1 MQEETNY
8 LTDNELDE
16 LTIRFKA
23 KENPSAL
30 ISEYNIDVAPNQLYK
45 HLPPDILEEK
55 CRYCDLNLK
64 RKIGSQN
71 NPNPSYFRNPPY
83 CSSCGHKENG
93 YCNCKNCKNLL
104 TDEKEKEEPSEK
116 ELIANLLNYKKVNEI
131 NFKDLALTDKIY
143 LGAFL
148 REGISEDYTCI
159 KPIRKFINPLAPTGY
174 FGEEIIG
181 RLMNIDA
188 VAVHPNTK
196 PKFVENLDYEIGSF
210 RYTESHVQ
218 WSLNLRCEELDK
230 FAIIESLINPEDLD
244 NSQYSEALQLW
255 KKISLYESIEYFKYS
270 INKFLGS
277 DYKIGYKTEAVLSDL
292 TNYFSVA
299 QIYGIIN
306 KAVMKAVI
314 LRAAGEISRK
324 GAVNTIPG
332 YVERIGERA
341 KIKNRDLK
349 KHKRVKACPE
359 SALSKFFFERILK
372 IGYDGFSEVPD
383 ISKIQNKLS
392 STEVID

>member
-1 MQEETNY
+1 MTKFISDLTLEEQNDLY
-8 LTDNELDE
+8 SRYISNEPTPDLLDRFN
-16 LTIRFKA
+16 IRLESKQLFC
-23 KENPSAL
+23 
-30 ISEYNIDVAPNQLYK
+30 NI
-45 HLPPDILEEK
+45 PDEVLEEK
-55 CRYCDLNLK
+55 CTICSGNLLRRRQPK
-64 RKIGSQN
+64 TLIKYKN
-71 NPNPSYFRNPPY
+71 NNVKY
-83 CSSCGHKENG
+83 CSKCRHREETN
-93 YCNCKNCKNLL
+93 CNCSNCRNRKM
-104 TDEKEKEEPSEK
+104 DEKKLEETSEK
-116 ELIANLLNYKKVNEI
+116 GLIANLLHYKKVNEI

-159 KPIRKFINPLAPTGY
+159 KPIRKFINPLAPTNY
-174 FGEEIIG
+174 FGEEITD
-181 RLMNIDA
+181 RLMNIYSI
-188 VAVHPNTK
+188 AVHPSTN
-196 PKFVENLDYEIGSF
+196 PKFVEILDYENGSF

-255 KKISLYESIEYFKYS
+255 KKIALYESIEYLKCS

-314 LRAAGEISRK
+314 LRAAGEVSRK

-359 SALSKFFFERILK
+359 SALSKFFFERVIK
-372 IGYDGFSEVPD
+372 IGTEGFSEVPN
-383 ISKIQNKLS
+383 INKIKSKLS
-392 STEVID
+392 ETA